1 MKAEK
6 CKYYLKFKGYA
17 LKGKKAG
24 ITANY
29 SEPIEGLVQARIN
42 SDLRQQMLE
51 FVLQFK
57 SKNKKREYR
66 VGKDVFDTA
75 IEYLTNTATSILI

>member
-1 MKAEK
+1 MET
-6 CKYYLKFKGYA
+6 LEFKGYM

-29 SEPIEGLVQARIN
+29 SEPIDELVQARIN

-51 FVLQFK
+51 YVLQFK
-57 SKNKKREYR
+57 SKNRKREYR
-66 VGKDVFDTA
+66 VSKDVFDTA
-75 IEYLTNTATSILI
+75 TDYLNGIATSSVRV

>member
-1 MKAEK
+1 MET
-6 CKYYLKFKGYA
+6 LEFKGYM

-29 SEPIEGLVQARIN
+29 SEPIDELVQARIN

-51 FVLQFK
+51 YVLQFK

-66 VGKDVFDTA
+66 VSKDVFDTA
-75 IEYLTNTATSILI
+75 TEYLSNTATSTFIV

>member
-1 MKAEK
+1 MKKEK
-6 CKYYLKFKGYA
+6 SKYYLKFKGYM
-17 LKGKKAG
+17 LNGKKAG

-29 SEPIEGLVQARIN
+29 SEPIDELVQARIN

-51 FVLQFK
+51 YVLQFK

-66 VGKDVFDTA
+66 VSKDVFETA
-75 IEYLTNTATSILI
+75 TEYLNNTATSILA

>member
-1 MKAEK
+1 MET
-6 CKYYLKFKGYA
+6 LEFKGYM

-29 SEPIEGLVQARIN
+29 SEPIDELVQARIN

-51 FVLQFK
+51 YVLQFK

-66 VGKDVFDTA
+66 VSKDVFDTA
-75 IEYLTNTATSILI
+75 TEYLSNTATSILV